1 MTKKATPRK
10 RQRSNLIETLRKE
23 TTPQERNRIQVK
35 MRLAARLQDLMLS
48 KSWNQQEFAANMGKH
63 PSEITKWLSG
73 THNFTL
79 DTLSDIATAMDIT
92 LPSLLNENEEPTTDV
107 ASVTVGLSTNMPSIN
122 YLTLIGWQESMNCRH
137 ISVQPC
143 SARNP
148 QNESTAFTFVSS
160 YFTLHNKGKTCLA

>member
-1 MTKKATPRK
+1 MNKKATPRK

-35 MRLAARLQDLMLS
+35 MKLAARLQDLMLS
-48 KSWNQQEFAANMGKH
+48 KSWNQQEFAANMDKH

-79 DTLSDIATAMDIT
+79 DTLCDIATAMNIT
-92 LPSLLNENEEPTTDV
+92 LPSLLDENVEPTTDV

-122 YLTLIGWQESMNCRH
+122 YLTLIGWQEPMNFRH

-143 SARNP
+143 GARNP
-148 QNESTAFTFVSS
+148 QHANEDISFFSHD
-160 YFTLHNKGKTCLA
+160 FTLYNKGKTCLA